1 MNHRLVLI
9 SGLWDRLA
17 RYARGTVSQRMFIIG
32 ELTHVLSCDISAES
46 GSRDRTYEGGK

>member
-9 SGLWDRLA
+9 SGLWDRLG

-32 ELTHVLSCDISAES
+32 ELTHVLSCGAES
-46 GSRDRTYEGGK
+46 GGMDRTHEGGK